1 MKSIFSKIVL
11 FFLIIRGIA
20 VAQHITNTLA
30 PGGNFVIKDITTS
43 YFILRQT
50 DGTIILPSM
59 IPGSLSGSIFKGEN
73 RFLHTYRGSG
83 TNGFNI
89 FFGLNS
95 GNFSMGGSAG
105 ESSFNNGVGAYTL
118 SSLTTGSW
126 NSAFGNE
133 SLRNNTSG
141 YENSAFGNMSLTSN
155 TSGYR
160 NSAFG
165 YYSLL
170 QSVTGAQNSAF
181 GYYSLYAN
189 ISGSNN
195 SAFGYESLRSINEGY
210 ENSAFGARSLGNSGT
225 GGENSAFGFGSLY
238 WNSGNRNS
246 AFGNK
251 SLANVTSGSNNIG
264 IGYNSQVPSA
274 TSDNQVR
281 IGNTDITYAGIQV
294 SWTIT
299 SDRRYKE
306 NISLSS
312 LGLKFLSK
320 LKPVSYTRKNDG
332 KAKIEYGLIAQEVE
346 EILKQEGIENSGML
360 NITDEG
366 MYELRYND
374 LIAPMIKAIQELSFK
389 NEDLE
394 MKNEEQIALLIEENI
409 ILKSELERLKSL
421 KEQLADISS
430 LKVELE
436 KQMIILK
443 KITDDSKVRFSYTEE
458 KARLK

>member
-1 MKSIFSKIVL
+1 MKSIFSTIVL
-11 FFLIIRGIA
+11 FCLIVSDTA
-20 VAQHITNTLA
+20 VSQHITNTLA
-30 PGGNFVIKDITTS
+30 PGGNFVIKDVTTS

-89 FFGLNS
+89 FLGINS
-95 GNFSMGGSAG
+95 GNFTMGGSAG
-105 ESSFNNGVGAYTL
+105 ESSFNNGVGAYAL

-133 SLRNNTSG
+133 SLRSNTTG

-170 QSVTGAQNSAF
+170 QNVIGVQNSAF

-189 ISGSNN
+189 TSGSHN

-225 GGENSAFGFGSLY
+225 GGENSAFGYLSLY

-246 AFGNK
+246 AFGNR
-251 SLANVTSGSNNIG
+251 SLGNVTSGSNNIG
-264 IGYNSQVPSA
+264 IGYNTQVPDGEA
-274 TSDNQVR
+274 NNQVR
-281 IGNTDITYAGIQV
+281 IGNTDISYAGIQV
-294 SWTIT
+294 AWTIT
-299 SDRRYKE
+299 SDWRYKD
-306 NISLSS
+306 NIISSS
-312 LGLKFLSK
+312 LGLNFLSK
-320 LKPVSYTRKNDG
+320 LKPVSYTRKNDE
-332 KAKIEYGLIAQEVE
+332 KARTEFGLIAQEVE
-346 EILKQEGIENSGML
+346 EVLKQEGIENSGML
-360 NITDEG
+360 TITDEG

-374 LIAPMIKAIQELSFK
+374 LIAPMIKAIQELSIK
-389 NEDLE
+389 NEIIE
-394 MKNEEQIALLIEENI
+394 VKNKEQIALLVEENI
-409 ILKSELERLKSL
+409 HLKSEIEKLNLLKN
-421 KEQLADISS
+421 QLAEV
-430 LKVELE
+430 LN
-436 KQMIILK
+436 LK
-443 KITDDSKVRFSYTEE
+443 KELIEQINLLKTESKTSKTKFTSIDTGM
-458 KARLK
+458 K